1 MTAEKAKTFTC
12 IEFAEAGGRDLEFDM
27 IVAGDNGI
35 VYKFRQ
41 AVCIL
46 AVSVSSGPVS
56 SLVVCGGQLLVGA
69 ALGLVK
75 VLDRRDFSEV
85 NSYSVHPAD
94 MSPAASG
101 SAAGRPGSAAHGGR
115 PASSSGGRPASAGPR
130 GRPSSG
136 AAAGKAGAVIDT
148 GVRAAGGAGGSN
160 KDSQMARKGRVV
172 RSKAAVAQAWQ
183 GPSSGFVK
191 GVYNPPP
198 PPDGIKACSA
208 VLGVVPEYGQVSSEC
223 WIADNIW
230 VLHVL

>member
-1 MTAEKAKTFTC
+1 MCAKVTAEKAKVFTC

-69 ALGLVK
+69 SLGLVK

-85 NSYSVHPAD
+85 NAFSVHPAD
-94 MSPAASG
+94 MTPGSSG
-101 SAAGRPGSAAHGGR
+101 TAGRPGTAAPSGR
-115 PASSSGGRPASAGPR
+115 PASSAGRPGSAGPR
-130 GRPSSG
+130 GRPSAG
-136 AAAGKAGAVIDT
+136 AAAINT

-160 KDSQMARKGRVV
+160 KDAKMTRKGRVA
-172 RSKAAVAQAWQ
+172 RSKDAAAQAWQ

-198 PPDGIKACSA
+198 PPDGVKASTA
-208 VLGVVPEYGQVSSEC
+208 VLGVVPEYGQVK
-223 WIADNIW
+223 I
-230 VLHVL
+230 